1 MKKIS
6 ILLICIVFLQ
16 TTIACAQGDP
26 LIEKVAQKLASVND
40 YVAEGI
46 MKTDVSF
53 IKASLGKVKVYFKKP
68 NLLKVRKEG
77 GISLLP
83 KGGVSLTLNTLLN
96 TKQYTAI
103 QAGNQVL
110 NGKSL
115 RVIKLIPNDDRLD
128 WVISTLWIDPVDA
141 LVYKTATTTK
151 ESGSYEISM
160 EYGAYAQYGLASK
173 IIFSFNTK
181 DYKKITESWIFISQS
196 EAREFCV
203 QPMREQRNCVYSK
216 ARDQANSA
224 KIQKCPLWISRS
236 SDRDCR
242 YPAQK
247 FPAQC

>member
-6 ILLICIVFLQ
+6 ILLFCIVFLQ
-16 TTIACAQGDP
+16 TTRACAQGDP

-103 QAGNQVL
+103 QAGTQIL

-173 IIFSFNTK
+173 IVFSFNTK
-181 DYKKITESWIFISQS
+181 DYKLPNGITLEFGDEEPVSKQQLLKNKKGSIEIRYTRYTINKGIPPHIF
-196 EAREFCV
+196 
-203 QPMREQRNCVYSK
+203 
-216 ARDQANSA
+216 
-224 KIQKCPLWISRS
+224 
-236 SDRDCR
+236 
-242 YPAQK
+242 
-247 FPAQC
+247 